1 MRARAS
7 NPLALVFS
15 MRLVGDPQTCFT
27 VVNCS
32 PAEQPTDGC
41 SHSSPIPQAMEKTM
55 TFRRKLTAGIG
66 LALADGLILTDQI
79 QTVDATPLC

>member
-1 MRARAS
+1 
-7 NPLALVFS
+7 
-15 MRLVGDPQTCFT
+15 
-27 VVNCS
+27 
-32 PAEQPTDGC
+32 
-41 SHSSPIPQAMEKTM
+41 M